1 MGHIFNIKFIDVKY
15 QIGVI
20 IMKKLVID
28 ARQSGETTGRYIDK
42 LIEYLYK
49 LNPPFEITVITKPHR
64 EKYIESIAPKFKVV
78 TTNFKEFTFDEQIAF
93 KKQIE
98 SLQPDLVHFGMVQQ
112 PIRYRGKV
120 VTTMHDLTTLRFLN
134 PAKNTAILK
143 AKQVVYARVNKTVAK
158 KSLAII
164 TPSKYVKDD
173 VVNYTHIKP
182 DKVTVTYESADK
194 IQDKPEVVPALKGK
208 RYIMYIG
215 KPFPHKNLQRLI
227 AAFNIIKTTD
237 PDLMLVL
244 AGKKD
249 ILYSRVEEEVKTK
262 GVDNI
267 VFTGFVSEG
276 QLRWL
281 YENCQAYVFP
291 SLSEGFGLPGLEAMI
306 HGAPVVSSNFTC
318 LPEVY
323 GVAAE
328 YFDPMD
334 VNDMSSAIK
343 RVINDETLRKKLI
356 TAGYKQVA
364 KYSWERM
371 TKQTLVVYK
380 AILGA

>member
-1 MGHIFNIKFIDVKY
+1 
-15 QIGVI
+15 
-20 IMKKLVID
+20 
-28 ARQSGETTGRYIDK
+28 
-42 LIEYLYK
+42 
-49 LNPPFEITVITKPHR
+49 
-64 EKYIESIAPKFKVV
+64 
-78 TTNFKEFTFDEQIAF
+78 
-93 KKQIE
+93 
-98 SLQPDLVHFGMVQQ
+98 MVQQ
-112 PIRYRGKV
+112 PIRYKGRV

-134 PAKNTAILK
+134 PSKNTAILK

-158 KSLAII
+158 KSLAIF
-164 TPSKYVKDD
+164 TPSNYVKDD

-194 IQDKPEVVPALKGK
+194 IKDTPEIVPSLKNK
-208 RYIMYIG
+208 RFIMYIG
-215 KPFPHKNLQRLI
+215 RPLPNKNLQRLI
-227 AAFNIIKTTD
+227 EAFSIIKNTD
-237 PDLMLVL
+237 PDLVLVL

-249 ILYSRVEEEVKTK
+249 VLYSKIEEDVKTK
-262 GVDNI
+262 AIDNI

-291 SLSEGFGLPGLEAMI
+291 SVSEGFGLPGLEAMV

-323 GVAAE
+323 GEAVE

-334 VNDMSSAIK
+334 IEDMASAIK
-343 RVINDETLRKKLI
+343 RVINNETLRKKLI
-356 TAGYKQVA
+356 AAGYKQAA

-371 TKQTLVVYK
+371 TKQTLQVYK
-380 AILGA
+380 TILGE

>member
-1 MGHIFNIKFIDVKY
+1 
-15 QIGVI
+15 
-20 IMKKLVID
+20 MKKLVID

-49 LNPPFEITVITKPHR
+49 LNAPYAITIITKPHR
-64 EKYIESIAPKFKVV
+64 DKYIESIAPKFKVV

-98 SLQPDLVHFGMVQQ
+98 SLLPDLVHFGMVQQ

-227 AAFNIIKTTD
+227 AAFNIIKNTN
-237 PDLMLVL
+237 PDLVLVL

-249 ILYSRVEEEVKTK
+249 ILYSRVEEDVKTK
-262 GVDNI
+262 GVGNI

-291 SLSEGFGLPGLEAMI
+291 SLSEGFGLPGVEAMI
-306 HGAPVVSSNFTC
+306 HGAPVVSSNYTC
-318 LPEVY
+318 LPEVF
-323 GVAAE
+323 GEAAE
-328 YFDPMD
+328 YFNPMD
-334 VNDMSSAIK
+334 VNDMASAIK
-343 RVINDETLRKKLI
+343 RVIDNETLRKKLI
-356 TAGYKQVA
+356 TSGHKQVA

-371 TKQTLVVYK
+371 TKQTLAVYK
-380 AILGA
+380 TILGE

>member
-1 MGHIFNIKFIDVKY
+1 
-15 QIGVI
+15 
-20 IMKKLVID
+20 MKMIVID

-49 LNPPFEITVITKPHR
+49 LNVPYEITIITKPHR
-64 EKYIESIAPKFKVV
+64 EKFIKNIAPKFRVV

-98 SLQPDLVHFGMVQQ
+98 SLRPDLVHFGMVQQ

-134 PAKNTAILK
+134 PSKNTAILK
-143 AKQVVYARVNKTVAK
+143 AKQVVYARVNKTVAR
-158 KSLAII
+158 KSLAIF
-164 TPSKYVKDD
+164 TPSNYIKKD
-173 VVNYTHIKP
+173 VIKYTHIKP
-182 DKVTVTYESADK
+182 DKVFVTYESADK
-194 IQDKPEVVPALKGK
+194 IKDTPELVPSLKNK
-208 RYIMYIG
+208 RFVMYIG
-215 KPFPHKNLQRLI
+215 RPLPHKNLQRLI
-227 AAFNIIKTTD
+227 EAFNIIETTD
-237 PDLMLVL
+237 PDLILVL

-249 ILYSRVEEEVKTK
+249 ILYSRIEEDVKTK
-262 GVDNI
+262 AIENI

-281 YENCQAYVFP
+281 YENCKAYVFP

-318 LPEVY
+318 LPEVF
-323 GVAAE
+323 GEAAE
-328 YFDPMD
+328 YFNPMD
-334 VNDMSSAIK
+334 VENMATAIK
-343 RVINDETLRKKLI
+343 RVINDETLQKKLI
-356 TAGYKQVA
+356 TAGYKQAA

-371 TKQTLVVYK
+371 TKQTLQVYK
-380 AILGA
+380 TILGE

>member
-1 MGHIFNIKFIDVKY
+1 
-15 QIGVI
+15 
-20 IMKKLVID
+20 MKKLVID

-49 LNPPFEITVITKPHR
+49 LSVPYAVTIITKPHR
-64 EKYIESIAPKFKVV
+64 EEYIKNIAPKFRVV
-78 TTNFKEFTFDEQIAF
+78 TTDFKEFTFDEQIAF
-93 KKQIE
+93 KKQLE
-98 SLQPDLVHFGMVQQ
+98 SLAPDLVHFGMVQQ
-112 PIRYRGKV
+112 PIRYKGKV

-158 KSLAII
+158 KSLAIF
-164 TPSKYVKDD
+164 TPSSYVKDD
-173 VVNYTHIKP
+173 IVNYTHIKP

-194 IQDKPEVVPALKGK
+194 IQDNPEIVPALEGK

-249 ILYSRVEEEVKTK
+249 VLYSRVEEDVKA
-262 GVDNI
+262 VDNI

-291 SLSEGFGLPGLEAMI
+291 SVSEGFGLPGLEAMI
-306 HGAPVVSSNFTC
+306 HGAPVVSSNYTC

-323 GVAAE
+323 GEAAE
-328 YFDPMD
+328 YFDPMNVED
-334 VNDMSSAIK
+334 IASAIK

-356 TAGYKQVA
+356 AAGYRQVA
-364 KYSWERM
+364 KYSWGRM
-371 TKQTLVVYK
+371 TKQTLAVYK
-380 AILGA
+380 TILGE

>member
-1 MGHIFNIKFIDVKY
+1 
-15 QIGVI
+15 
-20 IMKKLVID
+20 
-28 ARQSGETTGRYIDK
+28 
-42 LIEYLYK
+42 
-49 LNPPFEITVITKPHR
+49 
-64 EKYIESIAPKFKVV
+64 
-78 TTNFKEFTFDEQIAF
+78 
-93 KKQIE
+93 
-98 SLQPDLVHFGMVQQ
+98 
-112 PIRYRGKV
+112 
-120 VTTMHDLTTLRFLN
+120 MHDLTTLRFLN

-158 KSLAII
+158 KSLAIF
-164 TPSKYVKDD
+164 TPSNYVKEDI
-173 VVNYTHIKP
+173 VNYTHIKP

-237 PDLMLVL
+237 PDLVLVL

-249 ILYSRVEEEVKTK
+249 VLYSRVEEDVKTK

-291 SLSEGFGLPGLEAMI
+291 SVSEGFGLPGLEAMI
-306 HGAPVVSSNFTC
+306 HGAPVVSSNYTC

-323 GVAAE
+323 GEAAE
-328 YFDPMD
+328 YFDSMD
-334 VNDMSSAIK
+334 VNDMASAIRK
-343 RVINDETLRKKLI
+343 VINDETLRKKLI
-356 TAGYKQVA
+356 DAGYKQVA

-371 TKQTLVVYK
+371 TRQTLAVYK
-380 AILGA
+380 TILGE